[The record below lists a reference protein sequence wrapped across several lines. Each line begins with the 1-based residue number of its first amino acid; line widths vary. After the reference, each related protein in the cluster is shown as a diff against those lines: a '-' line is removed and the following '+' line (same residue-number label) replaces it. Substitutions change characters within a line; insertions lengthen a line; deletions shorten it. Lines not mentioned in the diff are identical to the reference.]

1 MVDAAVFVL
10 RSVTTFVTGCKKKD
24 MVHVWRMVSY
34 EQTSIDTMFDN
45 LASLPAGYDDVVV
58 A

>member
-1 MVDAAVFVL
+1 MVP
-10 RSVTTFVTGCKKKD
+10 
-24 MVHVWRMVSY
+24 VWRMVSY

-45 LASLPAGYDDVVV
+45 LDRSLPAGYDVVV